1 MKKIFLVEEN
11 EKNRILEMHRTAVKQ
26 SLVSEQADQ
35 LTTLRTDRINSLLKT
50 NPKYGFI
57 EKKRMFNREQNLDV
71 HLKKVEVI
79 TSKGLQTVRISGTL
93 EEGTDNPK
101 YLGEIMFEFDCQANT
116 FKLLNK
122 PKINPDYAGIEDSV
136 TNTTVKGSE
145 KVSKMRQ
152 TDVGDEY
159 YSNDIAKWF
168 KNNLFICGRK
178 YQTMV
183 Q

>member
-1 MKKIFLVEEN
+1 MKKLFLVEED
-11 EKNRILEMHRTAVKQ
+11 EKNRILEMHKSAVKQ
-26 SLVSEQADQ
+26 SLISEQDDQ
-35 LTTLRTDRINSLLKT
+35 LTKLRTDRINGLLKT

-57 EKKRMFNREQNLDV
+57 EKGGMFNREQNLDV

-93 EEGTDNPK
+93 EEGTENPQ
-101 YLGEIMFEFDCQANT
+101 YIGQMMFEFDCQSNT

-122 PKINPDYAGIEDSV
+122 PQVNPDYAGVQDTETS
-136 TNTTVKGSE
+136 TTIKGSE
-145 KVSKMRQ
+145 KVSKMRK

-168 KNNLFICGRK
+168 KNNLFICGKK
-178 YQTMV
+178 YQNTV

>member
-35 LTTLRTDRINSLLKT
+35 LTTLRKQRIDSLLKT

-57 EKKRMFNREQNLDV
+57 EKEKMFNREQSLDV
-71 HLKKVEVI
+71 HLKSVEVI
-79 TSKGLQTVRISGTL
+79 TSKGLQTVRITGTL

-101 YLGEIMFEFDCQANT
+101 YIGQMIFEFDCQKNT

-122 PKINPDYAGIEDSV
+122 PQVNPSYSGVEDTE
-136 TNTTVKGSE
+136 TNTPIKGSE
-145 KVSKMRQ
+145 KVSKMRK

-168 KNNLFICGRK
+168 KNNLFICGKK
-178 YQTMV
+178 YQTTV